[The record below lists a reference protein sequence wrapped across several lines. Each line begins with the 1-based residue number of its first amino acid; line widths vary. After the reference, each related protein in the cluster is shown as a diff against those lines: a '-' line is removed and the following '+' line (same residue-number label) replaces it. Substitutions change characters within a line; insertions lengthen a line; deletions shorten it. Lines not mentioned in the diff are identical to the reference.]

1 MTQAA
6 SLPDGGL
13 TCAVEEGAGGTQATV
28 RLRGDLDLTTV
39 WALGA
44 ELSRLIRGG
53 QRHLILDL
61 SECVSVAPV
70 CVGVLNRAVGELKS
84 AQGMLALRGLSDAV
98 LQRLRD
104 AGLHPGVRTSPR
116 HLDLLSG

>member
-13 TCAVEEGAGGTQATV
+13 TCSVEHGSGGTQATV
-28 RLRGDLDLTTV
+28 RLCGELDLNTV

-53 QRHLILDL
+53 QRHVILDL
-61 SECVSVAPV
+61 KECRSVSPV

-84 AQGMLALRGLSDAV
+84 ANGMLALRGVTDAV
-98 LQRLRD
+98 LQRLRN
-104 AGLHPGVRTSPR
+104 AGLHPGVRTTPR